1 MEEGEGLSRTGETE
15 ARRKVC
21 SLQRQ
26 EWRSQGDEDPF
37 APDQEHD
44 TLFNGVWRT
53 PLKFL
58 S

>member
-1 MEEGEGLSRTGETE
+1 ME
-15 ARRKVC
+15 ART
-21 SLQRQ
+21 L
-26 EWRSQGDEDPF
+26 EEPF

-44 TLFNGVWRT
+44 TLCLGVWRT